1 MARKKVSVFLLL
13 IIFGLYASYSD
24 AYNLYLEDL
33 SFTDKISAEYH
44 MVYHGNSDSKGVL
57 DVEIKNH
64 SSVIDVDDV
73 LITPYITSF
82 LFNLPENAYVKTM
95 DVFDLTSGSQTK
107 ISGWTLPYVGMKENI
122 PSPDNHGFWDAGA
135 SIGKLFTSGSP
146 EDGIAPGATYLFK
159 FFLEGSLLADLSVE
173 AILAEGPSFGGS
185 GGGAGSGSGSGS
197 GGGAGSGT
205 GGGAGSGT
213 GGGGTGKG
221 GRGAGGGGGD
231 VLPTSDAEGDEAEG
245 GPPSLDWGDGPY
257 FLANLKGAPEGAF
270 DFGLLVPEEV
280 VFPQITESFQAV
292 ATPEPSTLALLG
304 LGGLGAVLALRKR
317 RSASS

>member
-1 MARKKVSVFLLL
+1 MARRIVSLFLFFVSFALC
-13 IIFGLYASYSD
+13 AKYSD
-24 AYNLYLEDL
+24 AYNLYLEDAL
-33 SFTDKISAEYH
+33 FADKISAEYH
-44 MVYHGNSDSKGVL
+44 MMYYGGGDSKGVL

-64 SSVIDVDDV
+64 SSVINVDGV

-82 LFNLPENAYVKTM
+82 LFNLPENAYVKSM
-95 DVFDLTSGSQTK
+95 NVFDLTYGSQTK

-146 EDGIAPGATYLFK
+146 EGGIAPDATYLFK
-159 FFLEGSLLADLSVE
+159 FFLEGSLLADLSVDT
-173 AILAEGPSFGGS
+173 ILAEGPSFGGS
-185 GGGAGSGSGSGS
+185 GGGAGG
-197 GGGAGSGT
+197 
-205 GGGAGSGT
+205 GT
-213 GGGGTGKG
+213 GGGGAGKG
-221 GRGAGGGGGD
+221 GRGAGGGGGGGG
-231 VLPTSDAEGDEAEG
+231 VLPTGDAEGDEAEG

-280 VFPQITESFQAV
+280 VFPQITGFKYSEAAFFAAAVPESFQAV